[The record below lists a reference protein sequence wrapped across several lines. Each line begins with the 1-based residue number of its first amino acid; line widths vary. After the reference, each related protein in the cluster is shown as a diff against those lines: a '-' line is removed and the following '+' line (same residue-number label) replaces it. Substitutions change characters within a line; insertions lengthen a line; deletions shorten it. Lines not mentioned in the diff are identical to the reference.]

1 MKAAGGKA
9 PLDAT
14 PAFAV
19 RARTLRAAS
28 VLAGPFLIF
37 ASVLFAMR
45 GFAFTN
51 ALTNQHPDILSF
63 WLPRSCLLGRSL
75 AAGHVP
81 LWNPFEMAGVP
92 FAADPQS
99 GWLYLPSMLTSWA
112 LPCGEGLRASIVLN
126 PLLAGLGLYWFL
138 RKEGLHRVAA
148 TVGGL
153 SFSMAIAASF
163 IAVSLPF
170 AGTLAWTP
178 FVLVGASGFWSAGR
192 WSRRLGWAALAAVA
206 WGQVANAHMS
216 HGLVMCTGVVVLYLA
231 ACASRDAH
239 AGRTSWRRAFAIV
252 VGFLAFLPLA
262 NLAAFVPRFAL
273 IGRSSLHGSY
283 AALGGTVAASIGAGE
298 PVATHGMFAGWPFS
312 IATTPGVYAG
322 AAILLAVPA
331 AFRSRERRYLATAF
345 GAAGLVAYLLTL
357 TFFVGAGWFQAIVLK
372 LPFGDVY
379 LHNPDRLRY
388 LLPLIAAVLGAIG
401 VQGFLDRPPSRREA
415 AWWLAAGAA
424 LSLAVP
430 LALGAHPARFILVA
444 IGVVVSAPVLLAF
457 AHGRRWAMLVLP
469 IVLAVDLS
477 AGALWSSI
485 YQGGTEYTGLEGPNP
500 ALVTQPLRWPNAQLD
515 TYLHAGPI
523 AAYLQQQETND
534 GRYLAWIPPAAY
546 FNKGY
551 IFTQREFD
559 WPALLLG
566 RAVLFGID
574 DVLGYTPVQLPRYY
588 EYIRATN
595 ELPVFYNASV
605 LQLPRLADV
614 QVLGVRFLIVPRGVP
629 LPPGLTGTPVAA
641 ERSYVLYEVDHPEPR
656 ASVFADWTVANGT
669 TALRNVLTPGFA
681 ASEAVVEGAPGIA
694 PTGGPAGVATYREAS
709 PEDVRVSVEANA
721 PSILVVRNA
730 WDEGWSATLDGS
742 PAPVLHADYLM
753 QGVAVPA
760 GTHEVRLTYRD
771 PSIARGLAASAAVWL
786 VFLLAPG
793 LAMARERRQSRRA
806 SVVDEEDDT
815 GSTGA

>member
-1 MKAAGGKA
+1 M
-9 PLDAT
+9 
-14 PAFAV
+14 
-19 RARTLRAAS
+19 LRAAFA
-28 VLAGPFLIF
+28 LAGPFLIF

-112 LPCGEGLRASIVLN
+112 LPCGEGLRAFIVLN

-148 TVGGL
+148 TAGGL
-153 SFSMAIAASF
+153 SFSIAIAASF

-178 FVLVGASGFWSAGR
+178 FVLVGASGFWSAVR

-216 HGLVMCTGVVVLYLA
+216 HGLAMCTGVVMLYLA
-231 ACASRDAH
+231 ACAIRDAR
-239 AGRTSWRRAFAIV
+239 GGKTTWRRALAMI

-262 NLAAFVPRFAL
+262 NLATFVPRFAL

-283 AALGGTVAASIGAGE
+283 AALAGTVASSIGTGE
-298 PVATHGMFAGWPFS
+298 PVPTHGMFAGWPFS
-312 IATTPGVYAG
+312 LATTPGVYVG

-345 GAAGLVAYLLTL
+345 GAAGLIAYLLTL
-357 TFFVGAGWFQAIVLK
+357 TFFVGAGWFRAFVLRV
-372 LPFGDVY
+372 PFGDVY

-401 VQGFLDRPPSRREA
+401 VQGFLDRSPSRREV
-415 AWWLAAGAA
+415 AWWLGAA
-424 LSLAVP
+424 AVLSVAVP
-430 LALGAHPARFILVA
+430 LALGAHLVRFILVA
-444 IGVVVSAPVLLAF
+444 AGVAVSAPVLFGF
-457 AHGRRWAMLVLP
+457 ARGRSWARVALP
-469 IVLAVDLS
+469 VVLAVDLS

-485 YQGGTEYTGLEGPNP
+485 YQGGTEYTGLEGSNHP
-500 ALVTQPLRWPNAQLD
+500 ALVTQPLRYPNAPLD
-515 TYLHAGPI
+515 TYLRAGPI
-523 AAYLQQQETND
+523 AAYLQDQGTD
-534 GRYLAWIPPAAY
+534 YGRYLAWIPPAVY

-566 RAVLFGID
+566 RAVLFRID

-588 EYIRATN
+588 EYVRASN
-595 ELPVFYNASV
+595 DLPVFYNASV
-605 LQLPRLADV
+605 LQLPTAEDV
-614 QVLGVRFLIVPRGVP
+614 RVFGIRSIIVPRGVP
-629 LPPGLTGTPVAA
+629 LPPGLTGAPVAA
-641 ERSYVLYEVDHPEPR
+641 ERSYVLYEVDPFAQR
-656 ASVFADWTVANGT
+656 ASMYRDWSVADRT
-669 TALRNVLTPGFA
+669 TALRDVLTPGFSA
-681 ASEAVVEGAPGIA
+681 DRAVVEEDPGIA
-694 PTGGPAGVATYREAS
+694 PTSGGSSPMGSATYREAS
-709 PEDVRVSVEANA
+709 PEDVRVTVKASM

-730 WDEGWSATLDGS
+730 WDEGWTATVDGE
-742 PAPVLHADYLM
+742 PTPVLHADFVM

-771 PSIARGLAASAAVWL
+771 PSIGRGLAASGMVWL
-786 VFLLAPG
+786 VFLFG
-793 LAMARERRQSRRA
+793 LGFAVVRERRQSPVESDA
-806 SVVDEEDDT
+806 GAEAGAAA